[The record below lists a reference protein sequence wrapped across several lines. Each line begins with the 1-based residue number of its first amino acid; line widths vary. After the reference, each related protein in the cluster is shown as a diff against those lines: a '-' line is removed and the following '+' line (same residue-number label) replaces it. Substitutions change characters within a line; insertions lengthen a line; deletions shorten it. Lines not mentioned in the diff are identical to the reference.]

1 MTVNDRGKG
10 LHLLDHFL
18 DRNNGLIS
26 SSTSDIIRKLCP
38 KKIAYFEKHLAWSWN
53 TLTKFG
59 KTQQFL
65 F

>member
-38 KKIAYFEKHLAWSWN
+38 KKIAYFEKHLA
-53 TLTKFG
+53 
-59 KTQQFL
+59 
-65 F
+65 